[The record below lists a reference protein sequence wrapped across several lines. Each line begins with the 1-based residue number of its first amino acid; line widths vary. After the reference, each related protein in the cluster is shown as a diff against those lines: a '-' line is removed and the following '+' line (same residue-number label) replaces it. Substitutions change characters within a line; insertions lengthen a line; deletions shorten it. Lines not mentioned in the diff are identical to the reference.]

1 MKLFNERG
9 DMHPGVALT
18 AIFIIL
24 LLASYLE
31 QL

>member
-1 MKLFNERG
+1 MKLFNDKG
-9 DMHPGVALT
+9 DINPAVGLT

-24 LLASYLE
+24 LLTSWIE

>member
-1 MKLFNERG
+1 MKLFNDRG
-9 DMHPGVALT
+9 DMHPAVAMT

-24 LLASYLE
+24 LLTSYLE